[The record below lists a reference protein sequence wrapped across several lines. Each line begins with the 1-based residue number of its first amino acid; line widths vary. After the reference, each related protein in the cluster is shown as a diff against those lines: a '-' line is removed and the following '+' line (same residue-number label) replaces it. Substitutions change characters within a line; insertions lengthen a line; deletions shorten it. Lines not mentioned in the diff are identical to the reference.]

1 MAIHIR
7 LNGPAADDDLHSLY
21 DWFHTDPAVRQNAR
35 MSLQSAPPAPGEM
48 GTTLDVIQLLV
59 SSGFSAASLVVSIRA
74 WLDTRSSQPDVTIER
89 NGTKISLTDAST
101 EQISKIIETLDDD
114 QP

>member
-21 DWFHTDPAVRQNAR
+21 DWFQADPAIRQRAR
-35 MSLQSAPPAPGEM
+35 MSLESAPTAPGEM

-59 SSGFSAASLVVSIRA
+59 SSGFSATGLFVSIRT
-74 WLDTRSSQPDVTIER
+74 WLDTRSAKPDIVIEH
-89 NGTKISLTDAST
+89 NGIKISLADATPEQIKEITDA
-101 EQISKIIETLDDD
+101 LDDD